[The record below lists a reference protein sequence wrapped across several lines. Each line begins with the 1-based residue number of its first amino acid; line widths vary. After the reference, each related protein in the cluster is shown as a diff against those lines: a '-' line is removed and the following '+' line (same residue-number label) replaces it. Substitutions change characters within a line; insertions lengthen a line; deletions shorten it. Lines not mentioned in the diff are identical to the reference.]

1 MYGRPVEAV
10 KSFQKT
16 FKFSARSLKFNH
28 TVMARIKDRILFFI
42 LICFVFVLYLFL
54 LLK

>member
-10 KSFQKT
+10 ESFQKT
-16 FKFSARSLKFNH
+16 SKFSARSLKFNH

-42 LICFVFVLYLFL
+42 FICFVLYLFL